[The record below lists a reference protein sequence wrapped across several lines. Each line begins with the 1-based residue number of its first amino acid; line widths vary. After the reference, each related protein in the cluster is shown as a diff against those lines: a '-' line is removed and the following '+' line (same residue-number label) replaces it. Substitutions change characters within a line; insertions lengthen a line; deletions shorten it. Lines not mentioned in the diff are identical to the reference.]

1 PGRHLLTDQPR
12 DRLRRRAP
20 RSPASAN
27 VSTGH
32 QTARTGGSAA
42 PTAYSL
48 DGTPAR
54 SADDGTAAVPSPG
67 RSP

>member
-1 PGRHLLTDQPR
+1 MSGAVAAADVSYNATI
-12 DRLRRRAP
+12 AP
-20 RSPASAN
+20 SAS
-27 VSTGH
+27 VSIGH
-32 QTARTGGSAA
+32 QAVHTGDSAA

-48 DGTPAR
+48 NGTPAR